1 MIDTKYLLKHEFI
14 GLNIEII
21 SSKNPSLIGMN
32 GKIIDETKFTFKIK
46 TQYGIKKIIKNQV
59 KMLIKINNNKI
70 EIDGNKLIGRAE
82 ERLKK

>member
-1 MIDTKYLLKHEFI
+1 
-14 GLNIEII
+14 
-21 SSKNPSLIGMN
+21 MN